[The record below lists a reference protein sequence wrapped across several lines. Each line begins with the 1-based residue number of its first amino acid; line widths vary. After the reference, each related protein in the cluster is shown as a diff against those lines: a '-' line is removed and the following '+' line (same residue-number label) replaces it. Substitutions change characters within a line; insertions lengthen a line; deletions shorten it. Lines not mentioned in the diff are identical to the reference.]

1 MEKLVA
7 DGKIF
12 CKKGFACTQCS
23 KKLGCVALCTLW
35 PFILNPVVLTLLGWA
50 TTPQWKESFSASHVS
65 RRCSSSR
72 YNIYLLYCRGAVF
85 SLISTCTFQG
95 NYDEGFGKEQH
106 KMKWL
111 KDEQGQNANSE
122 C

>member
-1 MEKLVA
+1 MEGKL
-7 DGKIF
+7 F
-12 CKKGFACTQCS
+12 CKPCF
-23 KKLGCVALCTLW
+23 KKMFKLKVQYFL
-35 PFILNPVVLTLLGWA
+35 VVLSWR
-50 TTPQWKESFSASHVS
+50 F
-65 RRCSSSR
+65 
-72 YNIYLLYCRGAVF
+72 F